1 MIIRTKGGPGVLD
14 RLLDRF
20 LGLPP
25 AEGPAPVATKG
36 IPVPMSDGVR
46 LLADRYAVPGGE
58 PRPVVLIRTPYGR
71 KGVMGKIFGETFAR
85 HGLQTVLQ
93 STRGTFGSGGEFRPF
108 HLEKEDGLDTV
119 AWLREQ
125 PWCDGRVAMA
135 GASYLGHTQWAVAP
149 YLDEPL
155 EALCLGVTASEFVST
170 FYPGGIL
177 AVDNMVSWSALIGR
191 QEGRFAGLPNPWQT
205 KKTRQAMAHLPV
217 SGADVAAIGEQV
229 RFLQDVSG
237 HAEPGDDFWAPSDH
251 SAEVA
256 ALTTPVTMVTGW
268 YDLFISAQL
277 RDFKELAAAGRE
289 PRITVGPWAHGE
301 PASLKTL
308 ITDQIGFLSAHLHGD
323 SAPLRQA
330 PVRLYLQGAGRWLD
344 FETWPPESGAT
355 PYFLRPGGLST
366 AGPLEAKPGTFTFD
380 PADPTP
386 SVGGPLLSGTQKQRD
401 NKAVEERRDVLLFT
415 GDALERDL
423 DVIGEVSA
431 LVHVR
436 TDLGHGDVFV
446 RLCDVDGRG
455 VSRNVTDGVLRLRP
469 GSPGSDEDGVVAA
482 EVRLDPTA
490 YRFRRGHRL
499 RLQVAGGAFPRFA
512 RNHGTGE
519 PVFSAV
525 DGKPSR
531 FEIFHDPAHPSAITL
546 PVFSG

>member
-1 MIIRTKGGPGVLD
+1 MLD

-20 LGLPP
+20 LGLPQ
-25 AEGPAPVATKG
+25 AESPAPSVTKG

-46 LLADRYAVPGGE
+46 LLADRYGVPGGE

-71 KGVMGKIFGETFAR
+71 KGLFSKIFGETFAR

-108 HLEKEDGLDTV
+108 HLEKEDGLATI

-125 PWCDGRVAMA
+125 PWCDGRIAMA

-155 EALCLGVTASEFVST
+155 EAMCLGITASEFVST

-177 AVDNMVSWSALIGR
+177 AIDNMVSWSALIGR
-191 QEGRFAGLPNPWQT
+191 QEGRFAGVPNPWQT
-205 KKTRQAMAHLPV
+205 KKTRAAMAHLPV
-217 SGADVAAIGEQV
+217 SGADVAAIGKQV
-229 RFLQDVSG
+229 RFLQDISE

-251 SAEVA
+251 SARVA
-256 ALTTPVTMVTGW
+256 ELTTPVTMVTGW

-308 ITDQIGFLSAHLHGD
+308 VTDQIGFLSAHLLDDG
-323 SAPLRQA
+323 AQLRQA

-344 FETWPPESGAT
+344 FASWPPESDAIE
-355 PYFLRPGGLST
+355 YFLRPGALSSDS
-366 AGPLEAKPGTFTFD
+366 PKESRPGEFTYD

-386 SVGGPLLSGTQKQRD
+386 VIGGPLLMGEQKQRD
-401 NKAVEERRDVLLFT
+401 NKKVEERRDILLFD
-415 GDALERDL
+415 GDLLKRDL
-423 DVIGEVSA
+423 DVIGEISA

-446 RLCDVDGRG
+446 RLCDVDRRG
-455 VSRNVTDGVLRLRP
+455 VSRNVTDGILRLRP
-469 GSPGSDEDGVVAA
+469 GTPESDVDGVVAA
-482 EVRLDPTA
+482 EVQLDPTA

-512 RNHGTGE
+512 RNHGTDE
-519 PVFSAV
+519 PIFTAV
-525 DGKPSR
+525 DGKPVR
-531 FEIFHDPAHPSAITL
+531 FEIFHDPAHPSRITL

>member
-1 MIIRTKGGPGVLD
+1 MFD
-14 RLLDRF
+14 RLLDRY
-20 LGLPP
+20 LGLPS
-25 AEGPAPVATKG
+25 AEGPAPSVTKA
-36 IPVPMSDGVR
+36 IPVPMPDGVK
-46 LLADRYAVPGGE
+46 LLADRYAVPGDG

-71 KGVMGKIFGETFAR
+71 EGLMGKIFGETFAR

-108 HLEKEDGLDTV
+108 HLEKEDGLATV

-135 GASYLGHTQWAVAP
+135 GASYLGHTQWAIAP

-170 FYPGGIL
+170 FYPGGVL

-205 KKTRQAMAHLPV
+205 KKTRRAMAHLPV
-217 SGADVAAIGEQV
+217 SGADVAAIGKQV
-229 RFLQDVSG
+229 RFLQDVSA

-256 ALTTPVTMVTGW
+256 ALRTPVTMVTGW

-277 RDFKELAAAGRE
+277 RDFKELAKAGRA
-289 PRITVGPWAHGE
+289 PRITIGPWAHGE

-308 ITDQIGFLSAHLHGD
+308 LTDQIGFLSAHLLGD
-323 SAPLRQA
+323 RAPLRQS
-330 PVRLYLQGAGRWLD
+330 PVRLYLQGSGRWLD
-344 FETWPPESGAT
+344 FESWPPESGAT
-355 PYFLRPGGLST
+355 PYFLRPGGLSV
-366 AGPLEAKPGTFTFD
+366 AEPVESKPGRFTFD

-386 SVGGPLLSGTQKQRD
+386 AVGGPLLSGVQKQQD
-401 NKAVEERRDVLLFT
+401 NKDVEKRRDVLLFT
-415 GDALERDL
+415 GDVLERDL
-423 DVIGEVSA
+423 DVIGEISA

-436 TDLGHGDVFV
+436 TDIGHGDVFV
-446 RLCDVDGRG
+446 RLCDVDRRG
-455 VSRNVTDGVLRLRP
+455 VSRNVTDGILRLRP
-469 GSPGSDEDGVVAA
+469 GSLESDVDGVVAA
-482 EVRLDPTA
+482 EVPLDPTA

-525 DGKPSR
+525 DGNPAR
-531 FEIFHDPAHPSAITL
+531 FEIFHDPAHPSRITL
-546 PVFSG
+546 PVFEG

>member
-1 MIIRTKGGPGVLD
+1 MLD
-14 RLLDRF
+14 RLLDRY

-25 AEGPAPVATKG
+25 AEGPAPSVTKA
-36 IPVPMSDGVR
+36 IPVPMPDGVR
-46 LLADRYAVPGGE
+46 LLADRYAVPGDE

-71 KGVMGKIFGETFAR
+71 KGVMGKVFGETFAR
-85 HGLQTVLQ
+85 HGLQVVLQ

-108 HLEKEDGLDTV
+108 HLEKEDGLATV

-205 KKTRQAMAHLPV
+205 KKTRRAMAYLPV
-217 SGADVAAIGEQV
+217 SGADVAAIGKQV
-229 RFLQDVSG
+229 RFLQDVSA

-256 ALTTPVTMVTGW
+256 ALTTPVSMVTGW

-277 RDFKELAAAGRE
+277 RDFKELAAAGRA
-289 PRITVGPWAHGE
+289 PRITIGPWAHGE

-308 ITDQIGFLSAHLHGD
+308 ITDQIGFLSAHLLGD
-323 SAPLRQA
+323 RAPLRQS
-330 PVRLYLQGAGRWLD
+330 PVRLYLQGSGRWLD
-344 FETWPPESGAT
+344 FASWPPKSDAT
-355 PYFLRPGGLST
+355 PYFLRPGKLSPD
-366 AGPLEAKPGTFTFD
+366 APVESKPSKFTFD

-386 SVGGPLLSGTQKQRD
+386 TVGGPLLSGVQKQQD
-401 NKAVEERRDVLLFT
+401 NKDIEARPDVLLFT
-415 GDALERDL
+415 GDVLERDL
-423 DVIGEVSA
+423 DIIGEISA

-436 TDLGHGDVFV
+436 TDIGHGDVFV
-446 RLCDVDGRG
+446 RLCDVDRRG
-455 VSRNVTDGVLRLRP
+455 VSRNVTDGILRLRP
-469 GSPGSDEDGVVAA
+469 GHPGSDVDGVVAA
-482 EVRLDPTA
+482 EILLDPTA

-499 RLQVAGGAFPRFA
+499 RVQVAGGAFPRFA

-525 DGKPSR
+525 DGKPAR
-531 FEIFHDPAHPSAITL
+531 FEIFHDPAHPSQITL
-546 PVFSG
+546 PVFGGQ